1 VKASIIR
8 IGEHQKGALAVK
20 STGAVIVKSL
30 MIRFIREDE
39 GQDVIE
45 YALLA
50 AFLVVVVATII
61 STIGVDLKTIYTNV
75 KTQTGVA
82 AS

>member
-1 VKASIIR
+1 M
-8 IGEHQKGALAVK
+8 
-20 STGAVIVKSL
+20 T
-30 MIRFIREDE
+30 RFVREDE

-61 STIGVDLKTIYTNV
+61 STVGTDLVTIYKAV
-75 KTQTGVA
+75 KDQTGVA
-82 AS
+82 AGS

>member
-1 VKASIIR
+1 VK
-8 IGEHQKGALAVK
+8 EK
-20 STGAVIVKSL
+20 TIVKNL
-30 MIRFIREDE
+30 IAQFVRDDE

>member
-1 VKASIIR
+1 MKNLIAQFVR
-8 IGEHQKGALAVK
+8 D
-20 STGAVIVKSL
+20 
-30 MIRFIREDE
+30 DE

-75 KTQTGVA
+75 KAQTAAA

>member
-1 VKASIIR
+1 VRVREAAQCERSEGGVLVR
-8 IGEHQKGALAVK
+8 NLV
-20 STGAVIVKSL
+20 T
-30 MIRFIREDE
+30 RFVHEDE

-50 AFLVVVVATII
+50 AFLVVVVATIV
-61 STIGVDLKTIYTNV
+61 STVGQDLVTIYSNV
-75 KTQTGVA
+75 KAQTAA

>member
-1 VKASIIR
+1 LVNSSEGEVTVKNLIA
-8 IGEHQKGALAVK
+8 QFV
-20 STGAVIVKSL
+20 
-30 MIRFIREDE
+30 REDE

-50 AFLVVVVATII
+50 AFLVVVVATIV
-61 STIGVDLKTIYTNV
+61 STVGTDLVTIYTKV
-75 KTQTGVA
+75 KAQTAA

>member
-1 VKASIIR
+1 MVKKLIA
-8 IGEHQKGALAVK
+8 QFA
-20 STGAVIVKSL
+20 
-30 MIRFIREDE
+30 REDE

-61 STIGVDLKTIYTNV
+61 QTVGGDLVKIYTGV

-82 AS
+82 AGS

>member
-1 VKASIIR
+1 MKNLIAQFVR
-8 IGEHQKGALAVK
+8 D
-20 STGAVIVKSL
+20 
-30 MIRFIREDE
+30 DE

-61 STIGVDLKTIYTNV
+61 STIGTDLKTIYTNV
-75 KTQTGVA
+75 KTQTATA

>member
-1 VKASIIR
+1 M
-8 IGEHQKGALAVK
+8 KGLVA
-20 STGAVIVKSL
+20 
-30 MIRFIREDE
+30 RFVRELVARFVREEE

-50 AFLVVVVATII
+50 AFLVVVVATIV
-61 STIGVDLKTIYTNV
+61 STVGTDLVTIYTNV
-75 KTQTGVA
+75 KTQTAA

>member
-1 VKASIIR
+1 MKNLIAQFV
-8 IGEHQKGALAVK
+8 
-20 STGAVIVKSL
+20 
-30 MIRFIREDE
+30 REDE

-61 STIGVDLKTIYTNV
+61 STVGTDLVTIYGNV
-75 KTQTGVA
+75 KKQTA
-82 AS
+82 AATGGS

>member
-1 VKASIIR
+1 LH
-8 IGEHQKGALAVK
+8 IGKPQSEGE
-20 STGAVIVKSL
+20 VIVKNL
-30 MIRFIREDE
+30 IAQFVRDDE

-61 STIGVDLKTIYTNV
+61 STIGTDLKTIYTNV

>member
-1 VKASIIR
+1 MKNLIAQFVR
-8 IGEHQKGALAVK
+8 D
-20 STGAVIVKSL
+20 
-30 MIRFIREDE
+30 DE

-75 KTQTGVA
+75 KTQTA
-82 AS
+82 AATGGS

>member
-1 VKASIIR
+1 MGS
-8 IGEHQKGALAVK
+8 E
-20 STGAVIVKSL
+20 GAVVIMSL
-30 MIRFIREDE
+30 VTRFVREDE

-61 STIGVDLKTIYTNV
+61 QTVGTDLKAVFDYIALQLGKAV
-75 KTQTGVA
+75 PKP
-82 AS
+82 

>member
-1 VKASIIR
+1 MCGR
-8 IGEHQKGALAVK
+8 ICEQSEGV
-20 STGAVIVKSL
+20 VIVRSL
-30 MIRFIREDE
+30 ITRFVREDD

-61 STIGVDLKTIYTNV
+61 STVGTDLVTIYNNV
-75 KTQTGVA
+75 KAQTAAA

>member
-1 VKASIIR
+1 MKNLIAQFVR
-8 IGEHQKGALAVK
+8 D
-20 STGAVIVKSL
+20 
-30 MIRFIREDE
+30 DE

-61 STIGVDLKTIYTNV
+61 STVGTDLVAIYGKV

>member
-1 VKASIIR
+1 MIR
-8 IGEHQKGALAVK
+8 IGERQKGALAVK
-20 STGAVIVKSL
+20 STGAAIVKSL
-30 MIRFIREDE
+30 MTRFIREDE

-61 STIGVDLKTIYTNV
+61 STIGLDLTTIYNNV
-75 KTQTGVA
+75 KAQTAAA

>member
-1 VKASIIR
+1 VKNLIAQFVR
-8 IGEHQKGALAVK
+8 D
-20 STGAVIVKSL
+20 
-30 MIRFIREDE
+30 DE

-61 STIGVDLKTIYTNV
+61 STIGLDLKTIYAAV
-75 KTQTGVA
+75 KTQTA
-82 AS
+82 AATGGS

>member
-1 VKASIIR
+1 
-8 IGEHQKGALAVK
+8 VK
-20 STGAVIVKSL
+20 SQNTGAIIARGL
-30 MIRFIREDE
+30 LTRFVREDE

-61 STIGVDLKTIYTNV
+61 STIGTDLVTIYTNV

>member
-1 VKASIIR
+1 MKGLVNISE
-8 IGEHQKGALAVK
+8 GE
-20 STGAVIVKSL
+20 VIVKNL
-30 MIRFIREDE
+30 IAQFVRDDE

-61 STIGVDLKTIYTNV
+61 STVGTDLVAIYNKV
-75 KTQTGVA
+75 KAQTAA

>member
-1 VKASIIR
+1 MKNLIA
-8 IGEHQKGALAVK
+8 
-20 STGAVIVKSL
+20 
-30 MIRFIREDE
+30 RFVREDE

-61 STIGVDLKTIYTNV
+61 STVGGDLKTIYNNV
-75 KTQTGVA
+75 KAQTAAA

>member
-30 MIRFIREDE
+30 MTRFIREDE

-61 STIGVDLKTIYTNV
+61 GTIGTDLVTIYNNV
-75 KTQTGVA
+75 KAQTAAA

>member
-1 VKASIIR
+1 VKNLIAQFVR
-8 IGEHQKGALAVK
+8 D
-20 STGAVIVKSL
+20 
-30 MIRFIREDE
+30 DE

-61 STIGVDLKTIYTNV
+61 STIGTDLKTIYTNV
-75 KTQTGVA
+75 KAQTAAA

>member
-1 VKASIIR
+1 MKNLIA
-8 IGEHQKGALAVK
+8 
-20 STGAVIVKSL
+20 
-30 MIRFIREDE
+30 RFVREEE

-61 STIGVDLKTIYTNV
+61 STVGTDLVTIYKAV

-82 AS
+82 AGS

>member
-1 VKASIIR
+1 MKNLIAQFVR
-8 IGEHQKGALAVK
+8 D
-20 STGAVIVKSL
+20 
-30 MIRFIREDE
+30 DE

-61 STIGVDLKTIYTNV
+61 STIGGDLKTIYTNV
-75 KTQTGVA
+75 KAQTATA

>member
-1 VKASIIR
+1 MSN
-8 IGEHQKGALAVK
+8 GFKGD
-20 STGAVIVKSL
+20 VIVRNL
-30 MIRFIREDE
+30 IVRFFRENA

-50 AFLVVVVATII
+50 AFISIVAATII
-61 STIGVDLKTIYTNV
+61 SSIGGDLTTIFTAV
-75 KTQTGVA
+75 KTQTGLA

>member
-1 VKASIIR
+1 VKNLIA
-8 IGEHQKGALAVK
+8 
-20 STGAVIVKSL
+20 
-30 MIRFIREDE
+30 RFVREDE

-61 STIGVDLKTIYTNV
+61 STVGTDLVTIYQKV
-75 KTQTGVA
+75 KAQTGAA

>member
-1 VKASIIR
+1 MKNLIAQFVR
-8 IGEHQKGALAVK
+8 D
-20 STGAVIVKSL
+20 
-30 MIRFIREDE
+30 DE

-61 STIGVDLKTIYTNV
+61 STIGTDLKTIYTNV
-75 KTQTGVA
+75 KAQTAAA

>member
-1 VKASIIR
+1 MR
-8 IGEHQKGALAVK
+8 EQ
-20 STGAVIVKSL
+20 STSEGAVIVKNL
-30 MIRFIREDE
+30 MTRFVREDE

-61 STIGVDLKTIYTNV
+61 STIGTDLKTIYTAV
-75 KTQTGVA
+75 KTQTA
-82 AS
+82 AATGAGS

>member
-1 VKASIIR
+1 MGS
-8 IGEHQKGALAVK
+8 E
-20 STGAVIVKSL
+20 GAVVIMSL
-30 MIRFIREDE
+30 VTRFVREDE

-61 STIGVDLKTIYTNV
+61 QTVGTDLVTIYNNV
-75 KTQTGVA
+75 KVQTAAA

>member
-1 VKASIIR
+1 VKNLIA
-8 IGEHQKGALAVK
+8 
-20 STGAVIVKSL
+20 
-30 MIRFIREDE
+30 RFVRDDE

-61 STIGVDLKTIYTNV
+61 STIGLDLKTIYTNV
-75 KTQTGVA
+75 KAQTAAA

>member
-1 VKASIIR
+1 MK
-8 IGEHQKGALAVK
+8 
-20 STGAVIVKSL
+20 GAVIVRDL
-30 MIRFIREDE
+30 VARFVREDE

-61 STIGVDLKTIYTNV
+61 STVGTDLVTIYTNV
-75 KTQTGVA
+75 KAQTAA

>member
-1 VKASIIR
+1 MKNLIAQFVR
-8 IGEHQKGALAVK
+8 D
-20 STGAVIVKSL
+20 
-30 MIRFIREDE
+30 DE

-61 STIGVDLKTIYTNV
+61 STIGTDLKTIYTNV
-75 KTQTGVA
+75 KAQTATA

>member
-30 MIRFIREDE
+30 MTRFVREDE

-61 STIGVDLKTIYTNV
+61 STIGTDLVTIYTNV